1 MTALNLATRR
11 RLKQLPQIPSVWEGD
26 RHTMV
31 AGMQANLEWSASESG
46 DKEGECIL
54 WVDGSQGIVRAMDV
68 VTTEAGHEAV
78 VRVLLRA
85 MEHPHSPAQPARPQ
99 KIVVRDREIQF
110 FLRGVL
116 QDLNITVE
124 YVPDLPLID
133 EIFQSFQ
140 DVVNN
145 RRPTLPPEYA
155 ESLKQIARDI
165 WQDAPWDLLGDHE
178 ILAIELNR
186 WDLGTVYACVMG
198 MLGMEYGILLYRS
211 LESLKRFRQQVLTN
225 ESMEQLEEAFL
236 GQDCLFLS
244 FEHLSEEEDEAI
256 NLAELPIHEIQ
267 PIFGSLHPLEGPRP
281 FLYEEEAISLLVI
294 LEAIHRFFR
303 QHRTKLSGNDFPALS
318 SRYRVPLPKAT
329 IDSEKPSKQEK
340 ASVQTVANK
349 KESKESTVAVK
360 IETLTEL
367 AAELMELGQMD
378 DEDEDVLP
386 ALRDDLVPK
395 DSFLSLGVIPWSTLE
410 LLRQTAEYHQPA
422 QTAEGGEGL
431 PVILIQTSRPK
442 AKTLI
447 QELQNS
453 GGLKAIC
460 FNPGEDP
467 FAGAHYDLGLF
478 QVGSGD
484 LCLFGEFVE
493 NDPVHVAA
501 RKKWDQRCQKTKGY
515 CGLIVAR
522 GLKGS
527 TRGNPQLKD
536 MVALFEA
543 RSITSEELG
552 LGPLQLQMQVDWM

>member
-26 RHTMV
+26 RHSMV
-31 AGMQANLEWSASESG
+31 AGMQASLEWSATEPA

-54 WVDGSQGIVRAMDV
+54 WVDGSQGMVRAMDV
-68 VTTEAGHEAV
+68 VTSEAGHEAV

-140 DVVNN
+140 EGVNN
-145 RRPTLPPEYA
+145 RQPQLPPEYA
-155 ESLKQIARDI
+155 DQLKQTAYDI
-165 WQDAPWDLLGDHE
+165 WKDAPWELLGDHE

-211 LESLKRFRQQVLTN
+211 LESLRRFRQQVLTN

-244 FEHLSEEEDEAI
+244 FEHTAEDEDEAI
-256 NLAELPIHEIQ
+256 QLAELSITEIQ
-267 PIFGSLHPLEGPRP
+267 PVFGSLHPLEGPRP
-281 FLYEEEAISLLVI
+281 FLYEEEAIALLVM
-294 LEAIHRFFR
+294 LEAFHRFLR
-303 QHRTKLSGNDFPALS
+303 QHRTKLIGEDLPALS
-318 SRYRVPLPKAT
+318 SRYRVPLPQAQT
-329 IDSEKPSKQEK
+329 SQPTEKEPPVSI
-340 ASVQTVANK
+340 
-349 KESKESTVAVK
+349 K
-360 IETLTEL
+360 IETLPDL
-367 AAELMELGQMD
+367 AAELLELGHLGE
-378 DEDEDVLP
+378 DEDEQDLLP

-395 DSFLSLGVIPWSTLE
+395 DSFLSLGVIPWATLT
-410 LLRQTAEYHQPA
+410 LLRQTTEYHQPA
-422 QTAEGGEGL
+422 PTTEAGEGL

-442 AKTLI
+442 AKTLV

-453 GGLKAIC
+453 SGLKAIC

-467 FAGAHYDLGLF
+467 FGGKRYDLGLF

-484 LCLFGEFVE
+484 LFLFGEFVE
-493 NDPVHVAA
+493 DDPVHVAA
-501 RKKWDQRCQKTKGY
+501 RTKWEQRCKKTKGY
-515 CGLIVAR
+515 CGLIVAK

-543 RSITSEELG
+543 RAITSEELG
-552 LGPLQLQMQVDWM
+552 LGSLQLQMQVDWM